1 MQGRNSFS
9 GGNKTIPIST
19 FAKNCAMD
27 LSLTGR
33 NAVICGSTQGIG
45 LAVAR
50 ELAAAGANC
59 ILLARNEESLQKAV
73 STLFASTGQQH
84 GYRVADFSDSGIVR
98 AAIAGIVAEKTIHVL
113 INNTGGPAPGPI
125 TEAADADLENAFRQ
139 HVVNNQALVQAVLP
153 GMQQSA
159 YGRIINII
167 STSVKVPLPNLG
179 VSNTIRAAVAGWAK
193 TLSNE
198 VGRYNITVNNVLPGF
213 TDTQRIRSI
222 VELTM
227 EQQGVTEQEAIA
239 LLSDPIPL
247 KRFAAPEEIANLVAF
262 LASPAAS
269 YITGTSIRVDGGR
282 TGAI

>member
-1 MQGRNSFS
+1 
-9 GGNKTIPIST
+9 
-19 FAKNCAMD
+19 MD

-59 ILLARNEESLQKAV
+59 VLLARNEESLQKAL
-73 STLFASTGQQH
+73 STLFVSEGQQH
-84 GYRVADFSDSGIVR
+84 GSRVADFSDTGAVK
-98 AAIAGIVAEKTIHVL
+98 AAIADIVAEKTVHVL
-113 INNTGGPAPGPI
+113 INNTGGPPPGAI
-125 TEAADADLENAFRQ
+125 TDATGADLEAAFRQ
-139 HVVNNQALVQAVLP
+139 HIVNNQVLVQAVLP
-153 GMQQSA
+153 GMQQAA

-198 VGRYNITVNNVLPGF
+198 TGKYNITVNNILPGF
-213 TDTQRIRSI
+213 TNTQRIRSI
-222 VELTM
+222 VEMTM
-227 EQQGVTEQEAIA
+227 KERGVSEKEAITI
-239 LLSDPIPL
+239 LSEPIPL
-247 KRFAAPEEIANLVAF
+247 KRFAEPQEIANLAAF

-282 TGAI
+282 TGVI

>member
-1 MQGRNSFS
+1 
-9 GGNKTIPIST
+9 
-19 FAKNCAMD
+19 MD
-27 LSLTGR
+27 LSLAGR

-59 ILLARNEESLQKAV
+59 VLLARNEERLRKALSILHRAQAQV
-73 STLFASTGQQH
+73 H
-84 GYRVADFSDSGIVR
+84 GYSVADFKDTDAVR
-98 AAIAGIVAEKTIHVL
+98 SAIAGIVSERNIHVL
-113 INNTGGPAPGPI
+113 INNTGGPAPGDI
-125 TEAADADLENAFRQ
+125 TDATDADLEQAFRQ
-139 HVVNNQALVQAVLP
+139 HVVNNQALVQAVIP

-198 VGRYNITVNNVLPGF
+198 LGRYNITVNNVLPGF
-213 TDTQRIRSI
+213 TNTQRIQSI
-222 VELTM
+222 IKMTM
-227 EQQGVTEQEAIA
+227 EQEEITEQEAIA
-239 LLSDPIPL
+239 RLCEPIPL
-247 KRFAAPEEIANLVAF
+247 KRFAAPEEIANMVAF

-269 YITGTSIRVDGGR
+269 YITGTSVRVDGGR